1 VGAVTR
7 LVVFE
12 IALRNGVRCVENI
25 LGVTVGVRVRKGDR
39 RVRPSQAYQ
48 AVEPALLV
56 DPLARRSEKT
66 PPRSP
71 SPSPT
76 PYLSTPLVR
85 TPPSRDDKTDS
96 TPFSPLTCR
105 SADNTK
111 ASIEKSGRQCLQLP
125 LHLEDTSNTQKA
137 IEKHMSKFGRLDIL
151 VNNASKQIMCKNL
164 EEIDVSGGRVLCLL
178 FAWRRR

>member
-1 VGAVTR
+1 MGAVTR

-66 PPRSP
+66 PPCSHP

-111 ASIEKSGRQCLQLP
+111 ASIEKSGRRMPPAPAQ
-125 LHLEDTSNTQKA
+125 
-137 IEKHMSKFGRLDIL
+137 
-151 VNNASKQIMCKNL
+151 
-164 EEIDVSGGRVLCLL
+164 SGGHVQHPEGDREAHEQVRETGHTREQREQ
-178 FAWRRR
+178 ADHVQKSGGY